1 MQLSIDSAKIQPGS
15 DCCANYSC
23 FGSIYKHL
31 VEDSGEVQRWVAFDD
46 AAHPDRYL
54 LDSSIDSIHI
64 IHAVR
69 DVNKPPLFGCI

>member
-1 MQLSIDSAKIQPGS
+1 MQLSIDAARTQPES
-15 DCCANYSC
+15 DCCSTTAC
-23 FGSIYKHL
+23 FGSIYKQL
-31 VEDSGEVQRWVAFDD
+31 VENGEVQMWVAFDD

-54 LDSSIDSIHI
+54 LDNSIVSCKI